1 MNIDLAHKLAGAEKV
16 GDRSFWRGET
26 LIEIGEAVLLALVA
40 VATAWSGY
48 YTARWDGQ
56 QALLYGTSAGLRT
69 EAAVAATEGGQQRL
83 LDVVTFNTWIQARR
97 QNDQGLADVY
107 ARRFSREYRIAFDAW
122 LKRDPFSNLD
132 APPGP
137 SFMPEYH
144 NALLAHSAQLDA
156 AANNAF
162 RRGMQARAMS
172 TKYVRATLLMAT
184 ILFVVTL
191 SQRFKI
197 RKVRNGLLLVAASV
211 MTYTLITLATYPRP

>member
-48 YTARWDGQ
+48 HAARWDGQ

-83 LDVVTFNTWIQARR
+83 LDVVTFNTWIDATRR
-97 QNDQGLADVY
+97 QDKVLAEVY
-107 ARRFSREYRIAFDAW
+107 VHRFSPEYRIAFDAW
-122 LKRDPFSNLD
+122 LKREPFTRSD

-144 NALLAHSAQLDA
+144 NALLAHSAQLDG
-156 AANNAF
+156 AANSAF
-162 RRGMQARAMS
+162 QRGMQARATS
-172 TKYVRATLLMAT
+172 EKYVRTTLLLAT

-191 SQRFKI
+191 AQRFKTH
-197 RKVRNGLLLVAASV
+197 KVRYGLLLVAATV
-211 MTYTLITLATYPRP
+211 MAYTLTTLATFARL